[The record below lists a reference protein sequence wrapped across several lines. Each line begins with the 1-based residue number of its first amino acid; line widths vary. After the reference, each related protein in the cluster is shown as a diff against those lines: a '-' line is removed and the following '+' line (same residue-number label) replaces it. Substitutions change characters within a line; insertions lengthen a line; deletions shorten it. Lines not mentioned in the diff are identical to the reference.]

1 MIKRLARWLD
11 ARLGLASFVRKGLN
25 HIFPDH
31 WSFMLGEIAL
41 YCFMVLVVTGIFL
54 ALFFNASGAEVSYDG
69 SYEALRGV
77 RMTAAYRSA
86 LYLSFE
92 IPAGLFM
99 RQTHHWAALVFI
111 GAILGHLFRIFFTGA
126 FRCPREINWLIG
138 STLLVLA
145 IVNGFAG
152 YSLPDDLLSGTG
164 LRIGYSIVLST
175 PVIGPWL
182 AFILFGGQVP
192 TGVLIPRLYGL
203 HIVVVPALI
212 TALLAL
218 HLGIVWRQM
227 HTNYP
232 GPGRSNRTIVGSRLW
247 PTYALKAVGLFFLV
261 FAVLAALGGLLQI
274 NPIWVYGPF
283 DFAAILPG
291 AQPDWYFGWA
301 EGALRLFP
309 GVNLRLWGH
318 LVPEV
323 FFPGVLL
330 PSVLFGTLY
339 IYPFLERWISGDH
352 EVHNI
357 LQHPSANFV
366 RTASGSAV
374 FAFLLVLFFAGG
386 QDVITV
392 ISGIPLVYIRSALR
406 VLVFIL
412 PAVTALFVAF
422 VCFRLRKKVVERKAP

>member
-11 ARLGLASFVRKGLN
+11 ARLGLASFARQGLD

-41 YCFMVLVVTGIFL
+41 YCFVVLVLTGIFL

-69 SYEALRGV
+69 PYLALQGV
-77 RMTAAYRSA
+77 PMTAAYRSA

-99 RQTHHWAALVFI
+99 RQIHHWAALVFI
-111 GAILGHLFRIFFTGA
+111 AAILGHLMRIFLTGA
-126 FRCPREINWLIG
+126 FRCPREINWVVG
-138 STLLVLA
+138 ATLLVLA
-145 IVNGFAG
+145 SLNGFAG

-164 LRIGYSIVLST
+164 LRIAYSIALST

-182 AFILFGGQVP
+182 AFIFFGGQVP

-203 HIVVVPALI
+203 HIVIVPALI

-232 GPGRSNRTIVGSRLW
+232 GPGRSNSTIVGSRLW

-261 FAVLAALGGLLQI
+261 FAVLAALGGLLEI
-274 NPIWVYGPF
+274 NPIWIYGPF

-291 AQPDWYFGWA
+291 AQPDWYLGWA

-309 GVNLRLWGH
+309 GVNLHLWGY
-318 LVPEV
+318 LVPEL

-330 PSVLFGTLY
+330 PLILVVALY
-339 IYPFLERWISGDH
+339 TYPFLQRWISGDH
-352 EVHNI
+352 ELHNI
-357 LQHPSANFV
+357 LQHPSENVA

-392 ISGIPLVYIRSALR
+392 ISGIPLVYIRSGLR
-406 VLVFIL
+406 VLVFVL
-412 PAVTALFVAF
+412 PVVTALFVALL
-422 VCFRLRKKVVERKAP
+422 CLWLRKKTLQRKAP